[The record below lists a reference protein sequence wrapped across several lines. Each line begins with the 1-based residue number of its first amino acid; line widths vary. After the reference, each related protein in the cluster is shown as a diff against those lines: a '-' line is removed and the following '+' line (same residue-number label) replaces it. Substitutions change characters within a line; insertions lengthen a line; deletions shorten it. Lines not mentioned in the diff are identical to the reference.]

1 MSNVHMKQRPADIS
15 TEW

>member
-1 MSNVHMKQRPADIS
+1 MKQRPADIS

>member
-1 MSNVHMKQRPADIS
+1 MLNVHVKQRPADIS